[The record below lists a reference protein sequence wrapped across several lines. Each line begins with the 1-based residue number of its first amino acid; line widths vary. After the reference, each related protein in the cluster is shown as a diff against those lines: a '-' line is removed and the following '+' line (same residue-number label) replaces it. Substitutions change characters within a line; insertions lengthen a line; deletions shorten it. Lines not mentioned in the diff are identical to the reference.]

1 MNYKSF
7 NKIFFILTT
16 IIFILLLL
24 FFNYTKSEELY
35 LGNNK
40 LNQTYIKIYDKN
52 GITIL
57 SDYLDIKY
65 KTDNNKIYNLS
76 DALDNDLLTLDN
88 LLLKSS
94 KKETYDNKIVY
105 YFDNKSKIKTKN
117 SFQIVICN
125 SIIYIVEEF
134 SLKNNICN

>member
-1 MNYKSF
+1 MNYKLF
-7 NKIFFILTT
+7 NKIFLILTT
-16 IIFILLLL
+16 IVFILLLL

-35 LGNNK
+35 LGSNK

-65 KTDNNKIYNLS
+65 RTDNNKIYSLS
-76 DALDNDLLTLDN
+76 DALDNNLLTLDN

-94 KKETYDNKIVY
+94 RKEIYNNKIIY

>member
-1 MNYKSF
+1 MNYNSF
-7 NKIFFILTT
+7 SKIFFVSAT

-35 LGNNK
+35 LGSNK

-52 GITIL
+52 NITIL
-57 SDYLDIKY
+57 SEYLDIKY
-65 KTDNNKIYNLS
+65 KTYNNRIYSLSDSLDNN
-76 DALDNDLLTLDN
+76 LLTLDN

-94 KKETYDNKIVY
+94 KKEIINNKVIY
-105 YFDNKSKIKTKN
+105 YFDDKSKIKTKN

-134 SLKNNICN
+134 NLKDNICN